1 MISVECESC
10 NASYQL
16 DERRLPAAGI
26 KMRCTKCGSS
36 FMVYPGG
43 APEVP
48 APQAAPPLGGP
59 AAARVPKRTLLG
71 AAAVQLP
78 VAAPRAMPAADPDAD
93 LPAPAAR
100 RALLAPSAGAA
111 KPLAPPVAAPP
122 VAAPPVA
129 APARPPAPPV
139 PAGARPP
146 APPAAPKTAPTP
158 YAPKPPPPSSDEL
171 DIDLPAP
178 RSANIG
184 LGHAATAPAPSR
196 ATPSD
201 DLDLDLPAPR
211 AAAKPASAVPIRAPI
226 APPIAAHDDLDLPA
240 PAAARAF
247 AKPVAAS
254 PLVTVPAK
262 ARVAAP
268 AQPAAPRAPTPAPL
282 GDEPSDEF
290 DFDLP
295 VLRGPAAAPVTAA
308 PAAPAR
314 PAAGL
319 SDDLDLPAPRGASRP
334 LAPPPSLSSG
344 ALDLDLPRVA
354 GKPPASSALDL
365 DLPAPR
371 DPSRPL
377 RPPPSLSSGALDLDL
392 PAPRG
397 AAARPDSAGD
407 ELTLQRKTGEVLR
420 AAESAFSDLDLPMPS
435 RSASTDVALRKA
447 PQPFGDLDLPQVHN
461 SLTDLPQ
468 VRSGSVDLP
477 QIKSASPFGE
487 LDLPTPR
494 VSADLPALKSNL
506 DLPAHKP
513 AGAGT
518 IAGFGDLDLPIAR
531 GSADLPAPRIG
542 GSLDLID
549 LPTPVI
555 GSDLPA
561 VRGGLD
567 LPAPQTRRS
576 RDSLSPGIGDELDF
590 GGSAEAADALRSRDG
605 KRGVGGAAFGELD
618 LDAGGGGFDEG
629 MEFGDLPQ
637 APAGSAATAGASI
650 GVGEVP
656 AERARQDAKKKK
668 KDADG
673 APKPR
678 GRGLAV
684 AVGFLVLLAGAGAAL
699 GATPYGFFGIYALE
713 RFLPAAGNAA
723 RARAAITA
731 AERLAATDTY
741 TDARAGLGKLA
752 SARREMG
759 LNRPLLARSA
769 LHEALYQQRYGVDSA
784 SSSRVSTIF
793 ARLDERGVTG
803 DGVPL
808 ARAADALMRG
818 ESGAAQAKLAAAGA
832 SNDGFAEIL
841 AGEIA
846 LARGAAPEAV
856 TAFRAALT
864 HAGGARA
871 QWGLA
876 RALLAGESADA
887 AAAIDATLAASPAH
901 IGARV
906 AKARIADAAGDADTA
921 IRLTREAAGLAL
933 VGTARLRGSSSER
946 VDALR
951 LLGAVQERRAH
962 LREASDAYEAALRL
976 APQQLESL
984 IGAGRVL
991 LGQQRYADALA
1002 RFEAALA
1009 VTPHPPAI
1017 AGKRSIA
1024 QEAKLG
1030 AGRALLQ
1037 LERAQDAKATLLALL
1052 QELPTD
1058 PDVLLALGRAEV
1070 TLEDQAAAEHHF
1082 REAVTAAPERFEG
1095 YLALARLF
1103 TKTGRTSDAT
1113 AFLEEAARRVPQ
1125 TAEVRRLLGESE
1137 LEQNRIPEAIA
1148 HFRAALALAP
1158 TDDGATFGLGV
1169 AQRRSGALVEA
1180 AANFDSLA
1188 QRDAEYP
1195 GLSLERGIVYE
1206 AQGQADRATRMY
1218 EAALRGRPDDP
1229 DLLLRLGASQVAAG
1243 QIDAAEQTLARVAN
1257 ARPNS
1262 PEAEHFMGRV
1272 AFARGNTQGAQQH
1285 FDRAVSLDGTR
1296 GEFHLYSGWA
1306 ALESG
1311 NFGKALEQ
1319 VDAAIARD
1327 PSLGDAY
1334 WIRGEVRLRSG
1345 AVQDALDDFEKA
1357 LSLKPGRHEA
1367 WAGVAEC
1374 YDQLRR
1380 RGDAIRAYANALQ
1393 GDDDNGAWWYRIGRL
1408 QLDDDR
1414 SAEARASLNRAVL
1427 LGEAM
1432 DARPGWLPD
1441 SHRLLAETMRL
1452 GGERAGALEHL
1463 RRYLE
1468 IASPGAIDREDV
1480 ERQVARLSGN

>member
-43 APEVP
+43 PPEVAARP
-48 APQAAPPLGGP
+48 AAAPAPPLGVP
-59 AAARVPKRTLLG
+59 AGASGPKRTLLG
-71 AAAVQLP
+71 VAAVP
-78 VAAPRAMPAADPDAD
+78 VPAAAPRPVPAADPDAD
-93 LPAPAAR
+93 LPAPAVR
-100 RALLAPSAGAA
+100 RAPLAPAAGAA
-111 KPLAPPVAAPP
+111 K
-122 VAAPPVA
+122 PPVA
-129 APARPPAPPV
+129 APARPLAPPV
-139 PAGARPP
+139 TAGARPLAP
-146 APPAAPKTAPTP
+146 PIATAAPPATPKIAPTP
-158 YAPKPPPPSSDEL
+158 YAPKLPPQASDDL
-171 DIDLPAP
+171 DMDLPAP

-184 LGHAATAPAPSR
+184 IGHAATAPAPSR

-201 DLDLDLPAPR
+201 DLDMDLPAPR
-211 AAAKPASAVPIRAPI
+211 AAAKPGFAAPVRAPI
-226 APPIAAHDDLDLPA
+226 APPMTARDDSDLPA

-254 PLVTVPAK
+254 PVATVPAK

-268 AQPAAPRAPTPAPL
+268 AQPAAPTAPTPAPL
-282 GDEPSDEF
+282 GDDLSDEF

-295 VLRGPAAAPVTAA
+295 ALRGAAPV
-308 PAAPAR
+308 APAR

-334 LAPPPSLSSG
+334 LAPPPALSSG
-344 ALDLDLPRVA
+344 ALDLDLPRAA

-377 RPPPSLSSGALDLDL
+377 RPPPSLSSGSLDLDL
-392 PAPRG
+392 PKPRG
-397 AAARPDSAGD
+397 AAAPPDSAGD
-407 ELTLQRKTGEVLR
+407 ELMLQRKTGEVLR
-420 AAESAFSDLDLPMPS
+420 AAESAFGDLDLPMPS
-435 RSASTDVALRKA
+435 RAAGTDVALKKA
-447 PQPFGDLDLPQVHN
+447 PQSFGDLDLPQVRS

-468 VRSGSVDLP
+468 VRSGGADLP
-477 QIKSASPFGE
+477 QVKSASPFGE

-494 VSADLPALKSNL
+494 VGADLPALKSNV

-567 LPAPQTRRS
+567 LPAPQARPS
-576 RDSLSPGIGDELDF
+576 RESLSPGIGDELDF
-590 GGSAEAADALRSRDG
+590 GGGAESADALRSRDG

-637 APAGSAATAGASI
+637 APAGTAGTAGGSI

-656 AERARQDAKKKK
+656 AERAREDAKKKKK

-673 APKPR
+673 SPKPR

-684 AVGFLVLLAGAGAAL
+684 AVGLLVLLAGGGAAL

-713 RFLPAAGNAA
+713 GFLPAAGDAA
-723 RARAAITA
+723 RARAAIIA
-731 AERLAATDTY
+731 AERLAASDTY
-741 TDARAGLGKLA
+741 TDARAGLAKLA

-759 LNRPLLARSA
+759 LNRALLARSA
-769 LHEALYQQRYGVDSA
+769 FHEALYQQRYGVDSA
-784 SSSRVSTIF
+784 SSARVSTIF

-808 ARAADALMRG
+808 ARAADALLRG
-818 ESGAAQAKLAAAGA
+818 EPGVAQAKLAAAGA

-841 AGEIA
+841 GGEIA

-864 HAGGARA
+864 HGGGARA

-876 RALLAGESADA
+876 RALLATESADA

-906 AKARIADAAGDADTA
+906 AKARIADAAGDVDTA
-921 IRLTREAAGLAL
+921 IRLTREAAGLAP
-933 VGTARLRGSSSER
+933 VGTARLRGSSGER

-962 LREASDAYEAALRL
+962 LHEASDAYEAALRL

-991 LGQQRYADALA
+991 LAQQRYADALA

-1009 VTPHPPAI
+1009 VTPQPPAA

-1024 QEAKLG
+1024 QEARLG

-1058 PDVLLALGRAEV
+1058 ADVLLALGRAEV
-1070 TLEDQAAAEHHF
+1070 TLEDQAAAEQHF
-1082 REAVTAAPERFEG
+1082 REAVTAGPERFEG

-1148 HFRAALALAP
+1148 HFRAALVLAP

-1169 AQRRSGALVEA
+1169 ALRRSGALVEA
-1180 AANFDSLA
+1180 ATNFDALA

-1272 AFARGNTQGAQQH
+1272 ALARGNTQGAQQH

-1319 VDAAIARD
+1319 VDAAIERD

-1334 WIRGEVRLRSG
+1334 WIRGQVRLRSG

-1357 LSLKPGRHEA
+1357 LSLKSGRHEA

-1380 RGDAIRAYANALQ
+1380 RGDAIRAYANALR

-1441 SHRLLAETMRL
+1441 SHRLLGESMRL
-1452 GGERAGALEHL
+1452 GGDRAGALEHL